1 MTAINF
7 PSSPS
12 LNDTYSFL
20 GNTWRYDGVGWIL
33 ESTPS
38 STKLNLSFNTANS
51 ASSYANGAFASA
63 NTADQK
69 AVSAGSYANAAFNA
83 ANNASSGASDS
94 FARDTANSAS
104 SYANGAFAAA
114 NSASG
119 GGVFELSLQHES
131 FIADGNSNTF
141 TLTTEPLNENYTL
154 VTINGVV
161 QHKSSYSISS
171 SNVIFS
177 EVPTLNNE
185 IDVVIFSSANSIS
198 EIFDSAN
205 SASSYANSAYNTANN
220 SLNVSTGGT
229 ITGNIVVGGNI
240 VPTTDNTYFLG
251 SDTNR
256 WHSLYVSD
264 GSIYIGD
271 LVLSNDANKLAVTD
285 AGGNKVTISSNSI
298 VLGDFVLS
306 STGAITG
313 DVIITGNLSV
323 TGTLADLQVT
333 GLTIDDN
340 IIDINEAT
348 LGAPTVNAGLRVK
361 RGDENSVLLRWNET
375 NDRWEFTNDG
385 TAYSNI
391 ASAAAE
397 SYANS
402 AYGEANT
409 RATITYVDNAI
420 ANLVNSAPVTL
431 DTLNELS
438 IALNNDP
445 SFATTVATNIG
456 IIGSYANSAYDTANT
471 ATTAAAQA
479 DQRAVTSGL
488 YANSAYGAAN
498 NSLNVQ
504 SGGTISGDLTINAN
518 LSVSGCT
525 ATLTVTTFRTTD
537 HIIDLGYN
545 TSGDPTQNAGIRVL
559 RGEENPVQ
567 IRWIESEDYWEYTND
582 GSNYIKFGSY
592 SDGVY
597 ANAAYAKANTVTQEV
612 NNVIHPFLLSGI

>member
-20 GNTWRYDGVGWIL
+20 GNTWKYDGVGWIL

-38 STKLNLSFNTANS
+38 STKLNSSFNAANS
-51 ASSYANGAFASA
+51 ASSYANS
-63 NTADQK
+63 
-69 AVSAGSYANAAFNA
+69 
-83 ANNASSGASDS
+83 
-94 FARDTANSAS
+94 
-104 SYANGAFAAA
+104 AFAAA

-119 GGVFELSLQHES
+119 AGVFELSLQHEN

-285 AGGNKVTISSNSI
+285 AGGNKVTISSNNI

-402 AYGEANT
+402 AYVEANT
-409 RATITYVDNAI
+409 RATTTYVDNAI

-559 RGEENPVQ
+559 RGDENPVQ
-567 IRWIESEDYWEYTND
+567 IRWIESEDYWEFTND